1 MDLEDRADLSYVHES
16 GVRTRSIDFFSKSSI
31 KVNVTVGH
39 GSIDFFRT

>member
-16 GVRTRSIDFFSKSSI
+16 GVRTRSIDFSKSSI